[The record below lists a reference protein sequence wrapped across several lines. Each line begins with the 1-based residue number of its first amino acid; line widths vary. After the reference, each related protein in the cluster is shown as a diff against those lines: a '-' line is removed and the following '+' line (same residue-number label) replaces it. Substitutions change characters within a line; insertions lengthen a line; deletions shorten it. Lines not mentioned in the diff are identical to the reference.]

1 MAKPKKKHR
10 NNQIRAQ
17 NKAHRRSCRKDKQ
30 QKCFIPHVNMLLNAA
45 NVYSIHGK
53 LPELTNLF
61 SCKVIHKLFE
71 ESGYENKD
79 YRKSLW

>member
-1 MAKPKKKHR
+1 MSKAKKNHR
-10 NNQIRAQ
+10 NNQILAQ
-17 NKAHRRSCRKDKQ
+17 NKAHRRSSRKEKQ
-30 QKCFIPHVNMLLNAA
+30 QEWRIPHGSMLLNAA